1 MLETVRSSR
10 TASETRPSRSIASL
24 TSVIDCAN
32 TRPEPAITQVSAHLI
47 EVSAAGT
54 VLGFVEIADG
64 VFVALAGERYDR
76 AVEVG
81 QALDLN
87 RAVSVLA
94 A

>member
-1 MLETVRSSR
+1 MMEMTRPVHSAAESR
-10 TASETRPSRSIASL
+10 TVRSIASL
-24 TSVIDCAN
+24 AAIECAS
-32 TRPEPAITQVSAHLI
+32 TRPEPTMTQVATHLI
-47 EVSAAGT
+47 EVSAAGS

-81 QALDLN
+81 QALDLT
-87 RAVSVLA
+87 RAVAVLA

>member
-1 MLETVRSSR
+1 MLETVRSTR
-10 TASETRPSRSIASL
+10 TAAESRPSRSIASL
-24 TSVIDCAN
+24 TAVIDCASA
-32 TRPEPAITQVSAHLI
+32 RPEPAITQVATHLI
-47 EVSAAGT
+47 EVSAAGH

-81 QALDLN
+81 QALDLK
-87 RAVSVLA
+87 RAVAVLA